1 MWRLAFPDF
10 PGFLRDWA
18 MPGDVWWRR
27 TWHTDQTDQ
36 EIMAFQPQF
45 EDIPEHLR
53 QLATGVPNLKRPIW
67 YAGAVYGNTAKGLED
82 ATAARSGSN
91 GIAADENALHNEPE
105 QPSTS
110 TSSDEPEDGVVSSQT
125 SPNTDGD

>member
-1 MWRLAFPDF
+1 
-10 PGFLRDWA
+10 
-18 MPGDVWWRR
+18 
-27 TWHTDQTDQ
+27 
-36 EIMAFQPQF
+36 MAFQPQF

-53 QLATGVPNLKRPIW
+53 HLASGVPNLKRPVW
-67 YAGAVYGNTAKGLED
+67 YAGAVYGQTAKSLED

-91 GIAADENALHNEPE
+91 GIGVDENALHNKSE

-110 TSSDEPEDGVVSSQT
+110 TSSDDPEDGVVSSQT